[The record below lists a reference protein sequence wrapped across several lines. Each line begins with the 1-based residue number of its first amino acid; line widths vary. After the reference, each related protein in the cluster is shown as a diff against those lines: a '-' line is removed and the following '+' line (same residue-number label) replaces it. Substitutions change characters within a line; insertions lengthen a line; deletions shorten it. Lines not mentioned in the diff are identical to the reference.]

1 MTPALLFWPTVLQL
15 EDAAGTMCLLAA
27 EGKTEQLRQLLTLG
41 ADPNVADYDA
51 RTPLHT
57 AASEGV

>member
-1 MTPALLFWPTVLQL
+1 MCTVLEL

-27 EGKTEQLRQLLTLG
+27 EGKVEQLRVLLTLG
-41 ADPNVADYDA
+41 ADPNVSDYDS

-57 AASEGV
+57 AASEGRDIE